1 MERIVNDVLMFLIL
15 HNNVELKMS
24 DTTVI
29 IVFNTEVIVFP
40 KKSLLW
46 SAPTLKINGIGQK
59 ILYYIRQI
67 TGIIVCI
74 FVKN

>member
-1 MERIVNDVLMFLIL
+1 MERILNDVLMFLIL
-15 HNNVELKMS
+15 HNNVKLKIS

-29 IVFNTEVIVFP
+29 IVFNREVIVFP

-59 ILYYIRQI
+59 ILHYIRQI